1 MSAGQ
6 LVARLRSLGVG
17 ITASG
22 ERLRITAPRGGLTEQ
37 IKQAITAQ
45 KAELLDLLAEE
56 PADSSDQLVAIS
68 RARPLPLSSFQQRL
82 WVLHRLEPE
91 STAYNMVTAW
101 PIPVAL
107 DAEQAERAIRTVLGD
122 HEILRA
128 TFRDDGLAPGIH
140 LLSPEAV
147 PVAIRDLRDHTETDQ
162 ANAIRAD
169 ISIATLA
176 PFELAAEAPVRWTV
190 YQLSPDR
197 VAVLAAAHHIAMDE
211 WSFSLLRRGLEAA
224 CGSIAA
230 GTALLPP
237 PALQYADY
245 AAWQRRTR
253 NDATLAADLAWWEA
267 KLAGIPQICSF
278 PVDRSTTES
287 QSGSTCL
294 FAWDADLVADL
305 RALLRREGATP
316 YMALIAVCATVLRAY
331 TGQGD
336 IVLGSPMGMRER
348 AEFESMIGPFVN
360 LLVLRLDLSDD
371 PTFSTLLT
379 RAREAV
385 LDAHDHR
392 QAPFEGLVERLAP
405 ARSFDRSPLFQVAVV
420 LHNASEESTSP
431 IDSGGAIHDLT
442 WFAREV
448 DGRIEGSLEFRS
460 DLFNRSTIER
470 ITTHLQSA
478 VRAMVRD
485 PDRRISQISLLT
497 AAERTRLIEQFN
509 ATAQEL
515 DPAPFTVQFERQ
527 AVLRPDSPA
536 ICFEGQELTYGTLNR
551 RANQLAR
558 YLGSLGLGRGSLVGV
573 CLNRS
578 LTMVTTLLAV
588 QKAGATYVPLDPGF
602 PVDRLRFML
611 ADSGLAALVASDEIA
626 GGLDVPA
633 RVQIISVERDVSA
646 CDTRDASDLGTEIHA
661 DDVAYVI
668 YTSGSTGRPNGVAV
682 SHGALSNFLGAM
694 RCAPGLAASDVIA
707 AVTTASFDIAALELY
722 LPLTVGAR
730 VELVAS
736 DVATDGI
743 ALAQCLSTANVTVLQ
758 ATPSTWRLLIEAGWQ
773 GRAGFRAL
781 CGGETLPADLANAI
795 LPKVDALW
803 NLYGPTETTIW
814 STAERVADGEAAI
827 SIGRPIANTAVY
839 VLDSEGQPAGIGIP
853 GEIWIGGAGVAAGYH
868 QRPELTSARFAA
880 DPFAPA
886 PGARMYRTGDLGR
899 FGDDGRLFHM
909 GRIDRQVKLRGFRI
923 ELGEVEAALE
933 THPAVA
939 RAVAVAR
946 NPGSDHPRLVA
957 YVVYRPAESLTAS
970 EARAHLRQTLPEYM
984 IPSVFVALDVLPMT
998 PNGKVDVRSLPDPFR
1013 NAAGLPATFQ
1023 APAPGLE
1030 ELIAGIWRDLL
1041 QTDRISA
1048 DDNFFEVGG
1057 HSLLSLR
1064 VTAAIERQTG
1074 CRIQPRILF
1083 FQTLRQ
1089 VAAAV
1094 QRKQSERITA
1104 R

>member
-1 MSAGQ
+1 LTAGQ

-17 ITASG
+17 ITATG
-22 ERLRITAPRGGLTEQ
+22 ERLRVTARRGGLTDE
-37 IKQAITAQ
+37 IRQAIAAQ
-45 KAELLDLLAEE
+45 KTELLELLAEE
-56 PADSSDQLVAIS
+56 PAESADQLLAVS

-107 DAEQAERAIRTVLGD
+107 DAEQAERAIRIVVRD
-122 HEILRA
+122 NEILRA
-128 TFRDDGLAPGIH
+128 TFRDDGSAPGIH

-147 PVAIRDLRDHTETDQ
+147 PVVIRDLRDHTETGQ
-162 ANAIRAD
+162 ADAIRAD
-169 ISIATLA
+169 VSVATLA
-176 PFELAAEAPVRWTV
+176 PFDLAAEAPVRWTV
-190 YQLSPDR
+190 YRLNSDR
-197 VAVLAAAHHIAMDE
+197 VAILAAAHHIALDE

-230 GTALLPP
+230 GTAAPP
-237 PALQYADY
+237 QPALQYADY

-253 NDATLAADLAWWEA
+253 NDATLASDLAWWEA

-278 PVDRSTTES
+278 PVDRSTTAS
-287 QSGSTCL
+287 GSGSTCS
-294 FAWDADLVADL
+294 FVWDADLVADL
-305 RALLRREGATP
+305 RALLRREGATT
-316 YMALIAVCATVLRAY
+316 YMALIAVCAAVLRAY

-348 AEFESMIGPFVN
+348 AEFETMIGPFVN
-360 LLVLRLDLSDD
+360 LLVLRLDLADD
-371 PTFSTLLT
+371 PSFSALLA

-405 ARSFDRSPLFQVAVV
+405 ARSFDRSPLFQIAVV

-431 IDSGGAIHDLT
+431 IYSGGAIHDLT
-442 WFAREV
+442 WYAREV

-460 DLFNRSTIER
+460 DLFDRSTIER
-470 ITTHLQSA
+470 VTAHLQSA
-478 VRAMVRD
+478 VRAMVHD
-485 PDRRISQISLLT
+485 PDRTISRISLLT
-497 AAERTRLIEQFN
+497 AAERIRLLEQFN
-509 ATAQEL
+509 ATAQDL

-527 AVLRPDSPA
+527 AALRPDGPA
-536 ICFEGQELTYGTLNR
+536 ICFDGHELTYATLNR

-558 YLGSLGLGRGSLVGV
+558 HLGSLGLGRGSLVGV
-573 CLNRS
+573 CLDRS

-588 QKAGATYVPLDPGF
+588 QKAGAAYVPLDPGF
-602 PVDRLRFML
+602 PVERLQFML
-611 ADSGLAALVASDEIA
+611 ADSGLAALVAADEILGRLA
-626 GGLDVPA
+626 VPA
-633 RVQIISVERDVSA
+633 GVRIISPDVDA
-646 CDTRDASDLGTEIHA
+646 CGTRDGSDLDSEIRA
-661 DDVAYVI
+661 DDIAYVL

-694 RCAPGLAASDVIA
+694 RCAPGLAASDVVA
-707 AVTTASFDIAALELY
+707 AVTTVSFDIAALELY

-730 VELVAS
+730 VELVAA

-743 ALAQCLSTANVTVLQ
+743 ALAQRLSDGNVTVLQ
-758 ATPSTWRLLIEAGWQ
+758 ATPATWRLLIEAGWP
-773 GRAGFRAL
+773 GRSGFRGL
-781 CGGETLPADLANAI
+781 CGGETLPGDLANAI
-795 LPKVDALW
+795 LAKVDTLW

-814 STAERVADGEAAI
+814 STAERIESGEATV
-827 SIGRPIANTAVY
+827 SIGRPIANTSVY
-839 VLDSEGQPAGIGIP
+839 VLDPGAQPAGIGIP

-868 QRPELTSARFAA
+868 RRPELTSARFVA
-880 DPFAPA
+880 DPFAPR

-909 GRIDRQVKLRGFRI
+909 GRMDRQVKLRGFRI
-923 ELGEVEAALE
+923 ELGEVEAALV
-933 THPAVA
+933 THPAIA

-946 NPGSDHPRLVA
+946 NLESDHPRLVA
-957 YVVYRPAESLTAS
+957 YVVYGPDENLTAS
-970 EARAHLRQTLPEYM
+970 EVRSHLRRTLPEYM
-984 IPSVFVALDVLPMT
+984 IPSVFVALDALPMT
-998 PNGKVDVRSLPDPFR
+998 PNGKVDVPSLPDPFR
-1013 NAAGLPATFQ
+1013 NTGGLPATFQ
-1023 APAPGLE
+1023 APAPGPE
-1030 ELIAGIWRDLL
+1030 ELVAAIWRDLL

-1057 HSLLSLR
+1057 HSLLALR

-1094 QRKQSERITA
+1094 QREQSEHMTA
-1104 R
+1104 Q